1 MTACWGAG
9 EVGVL
14 MGVKG
19 RCVVRAKRAVSVS
32 GAAGG
37 RAFWVA
43 KGEASSVCGWA
54 ACEVALV
61 MATRGLFV

>member
-1 MTACWGAG
+1 LFGSRGATHVIMTACWGAG

-43 KGEASSVCGWA
+43 K
-54 ACEVALV
+54 
-61 MATRGLFV
+61 